1 MRTFAKGLVVAGAFL
16 AVVAVWTAVSFFRD
30 RTNPQAIEY
39 IGDTPEG
46 WKVYRAQGTG
56 RTSGY
61 VAIPP
66 AGAAK

>member
-1 MRTFAKGLVVAGAFL
+1 MRDFLKVGVCLVLLAGAC
-16 AVVAVWTAVSFFRD
+16 VCGVAYLPMAA
-30 RTNPQAIEY
+30 NPQAIEY

-46 WKVYRAQGTG
+46 WKVYRCQGTG

-66 AGAAK
+66 R